1 MSFGIVPPLS
11 AEAVTAIAQ
20 AAAVAK
26 VPPFSNVTPKAE
38 GGSPAL
44 GSTQM
49 IPYADHVHP
58 RLTATAKGTLDA
70 NGSATVTFTQVFDNE
85 PAVTVTSIGVKA
97 SGKPVP
103 RFDVT
108 FIMGAAGTPDAGKY
122 TGATIYGERQRPLP
136 TQAQTS
142 PLAILGTVTGALNTL
157 ASSLSGFLPTEPAAG
172 AGFSLI
178 AVKTSAGT

>member
-1 MSFGIVPPLS
+1 MALGASHPLTAAS
-11 AEAVTAIAQ
+11 VTATAQ
-20 AAAVAK
+20 AAALAV
-26 VPPFSNVTPKAE
+26 VPPFSNVVPKAE
-38 GGSPAL
+38 GGVPAL

-58 RLTATAKGTLDA
+58 RLTATGKGTLDA
-70 NGSATVTFTQVFDNE
+70 NGNATVAFTQIFDNE

-108 FIMGAAGTPDAGKY
+108 FITDANGKF
-122 TGATIYGERQRPLP
+122 TGATVYGERQRPLP

-142 PLAILGTVTGALNTL
+142 TLAILGAAIGALNTL
-157 ASSLSGFLPTEPAAG
+157 AASISGFLPTEPAAG

>member
-1 MSFGIVPPLS
+1 MAFGVTPPLTPAS
-11 AEAVTAIAQ
+11 VTETAR
-20 AAAVAK
+20 AAALAAI
-26 VPPFSNVTPKAE
+26 PPYATTMPKPE
-38 GGSPAL
+38 GGAAAP
-44 GSTQM
+44 GSTDA
-49 IPYADHVHP
+49 ITRPDHVHP
-58 RLTATAKGTLDA
+58 RLTATAKGTLDT

-108 FIMGAAGTPDAGKY
+108 FVTDANGKF

-136 TQAQTS
+136 TQPQTNA
-142 PLAILGTVTGALNTL
+142 LAILGAVTSALNSL
-157 ASSLSGFLPTEPAAG
+157 AASLSGFLPTEPAAG

>member
-1 MSFGIVPPLS
+1 MALGASPFATSDSI
-11 AEAVTAIAQ
+11 TTIAQ
-20 AAAVAK
+20 AAARAA

-44 GSTQM
+44 GTTQM

-58 RLTATAKGTLDA
+58 RLTATGKGTLDA
-70 NGSATVTFTQVFDNE
+70 NGNATVTFTQVFDAE

-108 FIMGAAGTPDAGKY
+108 FITDANGKF
-122 TGATIYGERQRPLP
+122 TGATVYGERQRPLP

-142 PLAILGTVTGALNTL
+142 TLAILGAVTGALNTL
-157 ASSLSGFLPTEPAAG
+157 AASLSGFLPTEPAAG